1 MEVTPRMQI
10 YWCWQRCSLFFLQFL
25 MQKSIL
31 GMEKYWD
38 QLSNEQT
45 EGSQN
50 WRVSAVENLNL
61 NEQWGAGGEHRERGR
76 SRDGEGCFQ
85 CVSAKN
91 FEISTHL
98 VFKCPH
104 TPGIG
109 SCVSFERKVCGT
121 QGDQKP
127 STVGLTPGVKGH
139 SHPLNQWQKMKQKRM
154 LAKT

>member
-1 MEVTPRMQI
+1 MLTASFPVF
-10 YWCWQRCSLFFLQFL
+10 YFFLQFL

-61 NEQWGAGGEHRERGR
+61 NEQWGGGAVNTRREERAEMGR
-76 SRDGEGCFQ
+76 AVFN
-85 CVSAKN
+85 VFSAKN

-98 VFKCPH
+98 VFKCLH

-109 SCVSFERKVCGT
+109 SCVSLERKVCGT

-127 STVGLTPGVKGH
+127 STVGLTPGGKGH